1 MEKKKKKKKKKMKK
15 AKAEKKPKKKSTLV
29 DLLKKK
35 GLNTQQLVIDE
46 KLKKL
51 NIKLPNAP
59 DPVGAYV
66 AYKKVGNLL
75 FISGQL
81 PIAFDGKI
89 IKGKIGKDLTLE
101 EGQNASRLCVSNI
114 LAQAKKAMNGD
125 LNKIKNC
132 IKITGFVNSADNFTD
147 QPKVINP
154 ASEALSTLFGEKGKH
169 ARAAIS
175 TNSLPLGVAVEI
187 DAIFEIV

>member
-1 MEKKKKKKKKKMKK
+1 M
-15 AKAEKKPKKKSTLV
+15 SSS
-29 DLLKKK
+29 
-35 GLNTQQLVIDE
+35 
-46 KLKKL
+46 KKL
-51 NIKLPNAP
+51 EELNIQLPKPP

-66 AYKKVGNLL
+66 AFKKIQNLL

-81 PIAFDGKI
+81 PIGLDGKM

-101 EGQNASRLCVSNI
+101 DGQEASKLCAINI

-125 LNKIKNC
+125 LDKIKNC
-132 IKITGFVNSADNFTD
+132 IKITGFVNSTDNFID

-154 ASEALSTLFGEKGKH
+154 ASELLSAVFEDGGKH
-169 ARAAIS
+169 ARAAVS

-187 DAIFEIV
+187 DAIFETV